1 MRLKFVVQITSAYK
15 DDFTFQESDTHLS
28 YNKLSFWVSGKIA
41 IDWPKIY
48 LRNFLRAE
56 TYLEPS
62 RTSMMEVFHIV
73 NGYKPL

>member
-1 MRLKFVVQITSAYK
+1 MISLSNKVTSICR
-15 DDFTFQESDTHLS
+15 TI
-28 YNKLSFWVSGKIA
+28 NKVSFWVSGKIA
-41 IDWPKIY
+41 IDLPKIY

-56 TYLEPS
+56 TYLQPS